1 MRKVL
6 FSKHVFLHVWNFMAL
21 TAQQTARL
29 AEIDTILAAGID
41 EVVSET
47 GRKISYDLPALRRE
61 RDELRQLA
69 YASRVGSRF
78 RRAVMND
85 A

>member
-1 MRKVL
+1 
-6 FSKHVFLHVWNFMAL
+6 MAL
-21 TAQQTARL
+21 TAEQTTRL
-29 AEIDTILAAGID
+29 AEIDSILATGVE

-47 GRKISYDLPALRRE
+47 GRRIAYNFTAMRRE

-78 RRAVMND
+78 RRVVLTD
-85 A
+85 G